1 MSDLP
6 IKSIVLKG
14 NLRDT
19 DCTLNYVLST
29 DDKNGLFQV
38 CVKDILY
45 QNKSN
50 GNISIFAQMKCN
62 LVKDLRQFQ
71 HSTQSYLPSIANIL
85 FKASPTEKK
94 IVNYEKT
101 WFYVNAPNDVIKI
114 SFVDPA
120 TELSL
125 NINCEVFVTV
135 LLRQRK

>member
-1 MSDLP
+1 MKMSDLP

-19 DCTLNYVLST
+19 SLNYVLST
-29 DDKNGLFQV
+29 DDKNELFQV
-38 CVKDILY
+38 CVKEVLY
-45 QNKSN
+45 QNKST
-50 GNISIFAQMKCN
+50 GNISLFAQMKCN

-71 HSTQSYLPSIANIL
+71 HSTQIYLPTIASTL
-85 FKASPTEKK
+85 FKASTTEKK
-94 IVNYEKT
+94 IVYYEKT

-114 SFVDPA
+114 SFTDPA
-120 TELSL
+120 TEAAL